1 MRNGAVLGGKLMT
14 EKNNLVVDD
23 APSKTRHALALAIE
37 ACRAAR
43 SAMRQLEA
51 GHVREAALARET
63 KAHLA
68 GPSEVAGISAS
79 LSFEIATERP
89 QEGSIEMAGE
99 ATISLTSELSRARIQ
114 FKVAQRKVR
123 QLAAHVLAEES
134 RVLAVKLIAA
144 REEAWRLEDELRGLT
159 TLQLQGQQVLLL
171 DQFVIDTAAQ
181 DQRPQ
186 GVILRNAHAQQAR
199 AWQDHYERLCWD
211 EQAHFES

>member
-1 MRNGAVLGGKLMT
+1 
-14 EKNNLVVDD
+14 
-23 APSKTRHALALAIE
+23 
-37 ACRAAR
+37 
-43 SAMRQLEA
+43 MRQLEA

-68 GPSEVAGISAS
+68 SPAEVAGISAS
-79 LSFEIATERP
+79 PSSKIAAERL

-99 ATISLTSELSRARIQ
+99 ATISIASDLSKARIQ
-114 FKVAQRKVR
+114 FEVAQRKVR
-123 QLAAHVLAEES
+123 ELAAHVLAEES
-134 RVLAVKLIAA
+134 RALAVKLIAA

-159 TLQLQGQQVLLL
+159 TLQSQGQPALLL
-171 DQFVIDTAAQ
+171 DQFVIDTAGQ

-186 GVILRNAHAQQAR
+186 GIILRNAHGQQAR